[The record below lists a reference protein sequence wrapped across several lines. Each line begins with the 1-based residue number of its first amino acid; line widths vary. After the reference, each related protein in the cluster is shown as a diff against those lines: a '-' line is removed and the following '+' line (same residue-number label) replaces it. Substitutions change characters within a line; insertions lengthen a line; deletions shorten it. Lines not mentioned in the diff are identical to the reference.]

1 MHAESLRA
9 PVALAALATLNVA
22 VAVAVAMGRLDV
34 GLVLAL
40 IPVVAVIAAAA
51 IASNRAIFVFAVF
64 AIDLSGVNPLRSE
77 IIGGHVWAS
86 DLVLFGA
93 LIAWAGAWLIR
104 PDGRRP
110 AWPKAPIL
118 SLPLYVFAAF
128 IAVGVVRGHV
138 LWGLGYLSQ
147 PVRFVIYALI
157 AFAVSDLT
165 PRQAWQ
171 VLVAVFYL
179 GAVVNAAAAV
189 YYLATGTVQTDNSA
203 GVSTGGV
210 RVLTLTTALYLTGA
224 VVLALLNFERE
235 HRIGP
240 RLLHL
245 AVGGLAIFG
254 IVVAYGRGV
263 WFALTAVL
271 VALFLTRRGLRRAVY
286 FVLPLLLP
294 LMIAGVFL
302 LVHSDPGFVPRVM
315 TRVTAVT
322 NQDAS
327 IRWRQAANRAI
338 WGQVQENPTFGIG
351 FGKGAT
357 FVVDRAR
364 FDITQDPH
372 DSYLFLWAGGGFV
385 TLGAWL
391 ILYIVFLGDCWR
403 RSRFQPELP
412 RMLIAACVSIWF
424 CFAADALTEP
434 RLTQANSLLALWVLM
449 LLPTTVPYRSRGEI
463 GDLDAVA

>member
-1 MHAESLRA
+1 
-9 PVALAALATLNVA
+9 
-22 VAVAVAMGRLDV
+22 
-34 GLVLAL
+34 
-40 IPVVAVIAAAA
+40 VVAAAV
-51 IASNRAIFVFAVF
+51 IASNRAILVFLVF
-64 AIDLSGVNPLRSE
+64 AIDLSGITPLRKE
-77 IIGGHVWAS
+77 IISGHVWAS
-86 DLVLFGA
+86 DLVLFA
-93 LIAWAGAWLIR
+93 VLLTWAAAWLIR
-104 PDGRRP
+104 PGGRRP
-110 AWPKAPIL
+110 TWPKAPIL
-118 SLPLYVFAAF
+118 SWPLLLFAAF
-128 IAVGVVRGHV
+128 VAVGVVRGHE

-179 GAVVNAAAAV
+179 GAVVNAIAAV
-189 YYLATGTVQTDNSA
+189 YYLGTGTVQQEAAS

-210 RVLTLTTALYLTGA
+210 RVLALTTALYLTGA

-235 HRIGP
+235 QRIGR

-245 AVGGLAIFG
+245 LVGGLAMFG
-254 IVVAYGRGV
+254 IVVSFGRGV

-271 VALFLTRRGLRRAVY
+271 VALFLSRRGLRRAAY

-294 LMIAGVFL
+294 VVIAGVFL
-302 LVHSDPGFVPRVM
+302 LVHSDPGFVPRVV
-315 TRVTAVT
+315 TRLTAVSNT
-322 NQDAS
+322 DAS

-338 WGQVQENPTFGIG
+338 WEQVQENPTFGVG

-357 FVVDRAR
+357 FVVDRER
-364 FDITQDPH
+364 WDITQDPH
-372 DSYLFLWAGGGFV
+372 DSYLFLWAGGGLL
-385 TLGAWL
+385 TLGTFL
-391 ILYIVFLGDCWR
+391 VLYVVFLGDCWR
-403 RSRFQPELP
+403 RYRFQPEEP
-412 RMLIAACVSIWF
+412 RLLIAACVSIWF

-463 GDLDAVA
+463 GDLDAVD